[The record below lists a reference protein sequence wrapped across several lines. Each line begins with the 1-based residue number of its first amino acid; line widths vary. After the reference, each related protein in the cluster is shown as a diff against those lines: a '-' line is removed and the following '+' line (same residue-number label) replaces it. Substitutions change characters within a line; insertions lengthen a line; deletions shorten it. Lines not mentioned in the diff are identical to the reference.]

1 MFLRNLLQPEHL
13 IVILV
18 LVFVFFG
25 IKRLPLLGKSMKNA
39 VKEFKDNSV
48 PRPPPPPIDPATQK
62 MMAEFKEWQKF
73 QNEQKAEREAKRSI
87 WHSFGTIL
95 LLFGVGLLVVAFESA
110 RQVPTGLIIGTAV
123 IILGFIIFLF
133 PRVVR
138 NN

>member
-1 MFLRNLLQPEHL
+1 M
-13 IVILV
+13 V
-18 LVFVFFG
+18 
-25 IKRLPLLGKSMKNA
+25 
-39 VKEFKDNSV
+39 
-48 PRPPPPPIDPATQK
+48 
-62 MMAEFKEWQKF
+62 AEFKEGQKF

-110 RQVPTGLIIGTAV
+110 RQVPMGLIIGTAV
-123 IILGFIIFLF
+123 VILGFIIFLF